1 MLNVKYVFRNF
12 YVLVNDLKRYL
23 PRKME
28 NKQKIFI
35 FILLSWKR
43 VIWREGLRY
52 IPILIWIFFSTL
64 ITTDRLENANAF
76 AFDYKN

>member
-12 YVLVNDLKRYL
+12 YMLVNDLKRYL

-28 NKQKIFI
+28 NKQFL

-52 IPILIWIFFSTL
+52 IPILIWIFLSTP